1 MPIQLITA
9 QQFLDELT
17 RIPPSHG
24 GGPSLIDARSE
35 DEFAQDH
42 LPGAVNWPSLNN
54 EEHMRVGTLYKQVN
68 AFEASKIG
76 AALVAHNISQH
87 IQQNVLSCDKSWQ
100 PIVYCWRG
108 GKRSGSLALVLGQIG
123 FKVKLIE
130 GGYKAYRSAL
140 LTELPL
146 KTSTMSFKVI
156 CGPTGSGKTR
166 LLHALSQSGAQV
178 LDLEALANHRSSVL
192 GRVPGTEQPS
202 QKHFDTLIGQALRT
216 MNHHQTIFV
225 EAESKKVGNLAVPE
239 ALIQKM
245 RSSPC
250 IDLRMNDDARVQLLM
265 QDYSFFVDDSKLFA
279 EKLNALK
286 EIQGRAVIENWQHM
300 IANGQIDAAVR
311 ELLLKHYDPTYQKS
325 VERNFLEYQKAAVY
339 ELKTGDPE
347 NMSRLAKTI
356 IAQEDQII
364 KA

>member
-9 QQFLDELT
+9 QQFLDELPHCT
-17 RIPPSHG
+17 QSHG
-24 GGPSLIDARSE
+24 GGPGLIDVRSE
-35 DEFAQDH
+35 DEFAHDH

-54 EEHMRVGTLYKQVN
+54 EERIRVGTLYKQVN

-87 IQQNVLSCDKSWQ
+87 IQKHVLLCDKSWQ

-146 KTSTMSFKVI
+146 KVSTLSFKVI

-166 LLHALSQSGAQV
+166 LLNALSNCSAQV

-202 QKHFDTLIGQALRT
+202 QKHFDTLIGHALRT
-216 MNHHQTIFV
+216 MNSHQTIFV

-250 IDLRMNDDARVQLLM
+250 INLRMSYDSRVKLLL
-265 QDYSFFVDDSKLFA
+265 QDYSFFVDDSDLFA
-279 EKLNALK
+279 QKLNALK
-286 EIQGRAVIENWQHM
+286 EIRGGAVIENWQQM
-300 IANGQIDAAVR
+300 IANGQINAVVR

-325 VERNFLEYQKAAVY
+325 VERNFLGYPKAAIY
-339 ELKTGDPE
+339 ELNTGDQKEMERLTKTMIEQE
-347 NMSRLAKTI
+347 NQL
-356 IAQEDQII
+356 I